1 MSTVNNGPVI
11 VDNGLL
17 LCLDIKNNRS
27 YSPNRFISYGTG
39 LATENVT
46 FNINGT
52 GTFQRVSA
60 GTVIGG
66 YKVKPSDV
74 VYSYALGVSG
84 CHYHGSSALIPSGSY
99 ATFSFDY
106 LVTGA
111 TNYPSTDYL
120 ANFEN
125 ALGASTGI
133 ANNYQDVWQRR
144 SFTAGPSVSSI
155 TALNMYLYPGGC
167 FNGSTR
173 LADSGTIYYK
183 NPKVEFITTDSGNS
197 TFSSTTSSITTWKN
211 IVGPSMNGTLNNSVE
226 YFHNTRFKF
235 DGTDDYIEVPYST
248 TLDTNTFTVM
258 GVFRTSTNDDT
269 HDTIISRNSDVYG
282 TNGNGWNIS
291 RLRSG
296 LSPTNSLRVMLYG
309 TSTTATNL
317 YGLNISDNIWRHF
330 TLTVDGTTARLYING
345 SEYTTSSVPAGNLYP
360 ASGSPPLK
368 IGVNKV
374 NSDPWTGDIASI
386 YYYNRALTS
395 SEVSANYNM
404 MRVKFGLG

>member
-1 MSTVNNGPVI
+1 MSSINSGPLI

-17 LCLDIKNNRS
+17 LCLDLKNNRS
-27 YSPNRFISYGTG
+27 YSPNRYQSLGDG
-39 LATENVT
+39 LTTQSVNFPLQSVS
-46 FNINGT
+46 G
-52 GTFQRVSA
+52 FQRIVT

-66 YKVKPSDV
+66 YVVKPNDV
-74 VYSYALGVSG
+74 VYSYTLGTNA
-84 CHYHGSSALIPSGSY
+84 CHFKGNTTPIPSGVY

-125 ALGASTGI
+125 YGGGALGGSVGT
-133 ANNYQDVWQRR
+133 ANTAQDVWQRR
-144 SFTAGPSVSSI
+144 TFTSGPTTSAG
-155 TALNMYLYPGGC
+155 TQAMFLYPGGC
-167 FNGSTR
+167 GGR
-173 LADSGTIYYK
+173 LADGGTLYVK
-183 NPKVEFITTDSGNS
+183 NPKVEFVSTDTGNA
-197 TFSSTTSSITTWKN
+197 TFSSTNSIATWKN
-211 IVGPSMNGTLNNSVE
+211 IVSPSMNGTLNNGVQ
-226 YFHNTRFKF
+226 YFHNTGFTF

-269 HDTIISRNSDVYG
+269 HDTILSRNSDVYG

-291 RLRSG
+291 RIRSG
-296 LSPTNSLRVMLYG
+296 LSPTNALRVMLYG

-317 YGLNISDNIWRHF
+317 YGFNISDNIWRHF
-330 TLTVDGTTARLYING
+330 ALTVDGTTSRLYING
-345 SEYTTSSVPAGNLYP
+345 SEYTTASVPAGNLYP

-368 IGVNKV
+368 IGANKV
-374 NSDPWTGDIASI
+374 NSDSWTGDIASI
-386 YYYNRALTS
+386 YYYNRALTA
-395 SEVSANYNM
+395 SEVSTNYNM